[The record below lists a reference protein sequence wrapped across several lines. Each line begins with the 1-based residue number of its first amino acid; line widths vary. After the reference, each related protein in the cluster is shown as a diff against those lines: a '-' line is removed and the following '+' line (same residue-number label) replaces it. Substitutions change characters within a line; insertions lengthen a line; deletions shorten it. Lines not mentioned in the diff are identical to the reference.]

1 MGCYAA
7 AGDPAQTPRTL
18 LSSVANYHYEYHT
31 AEAVWSDAY
40 IAPKVLDQLR
50 ADGSVRSVLDAGCG
64 NGNLAARIAAAGF
77 EVAAFDPSVSA
88 IEHAR
93 AAYPG
98 VQFEVASGYEDIHAR
113 FGRLF
118 DACIAVEVIE
128 HLYEPRQFVS
138 RVFDVLRPGG
148 RFVLST
154 PYHGYLKNLALAVTG
169 KMDSHYTALWD
180 GGHIKFWSRATL
192 TAVLQ
197 ERGFQI
203 LDFQGAGRLPLLWK
217 SMIVTAR
224 KPPNA

>member
-1 MGCYAA
+1 
-7 AGDPAQTPRTL
+7 
-18 LSSVANYHYEYHT
+18 
-31 AEAVWSDAY
+31 
-40 IAPKVLDQLR
+40 
-50 ADGSVRSVLDAGCG
+50 VLDAGCG